1 MTSFRPAAYR
11 PHRRRAAAALA
22 FAPLAAAMPAARA
35 QAALPRSVSLLVPQT
50 TGGSNDVF
58 ARALATRLAKV
69 LDTAV
74 IVENRPGT
82 GGNLGS
88 AWVARSAPR
97 DGSVWLVTVNSVQ
110 SMGPVLYRNAG
121 FDPVGDFEPVGAIA
135 LVPHVLLANP
145 AVPAA
150 GLAEV
155 VELARRDPQKY
166 SYGSSGNG
174 TFSHLLMEL
183 MKKTRGIAMT
193 HVPYKGVAPA
203 LTDLVGGQIQYVI
216 STVPAAMGFVR
227 GGQLKPLAV
236 TSLARAAALP
246 EVPLANDVVPGMV
259 GELWVGVYGPRG
271 VPREA
276 LEAMRAGV
284 ARVQAMPDWEAF
296 CASQGAAA
304 MRVGAAELATLTR
317 QEIDKWGPLVREI
330 GLQID

>member
-1 MTSFRPAAYR
+1 MSTNRSAPF
-11 PHRRRAAAALA
+11 HTTRRRVATALA
-22 FAPLAAAMPAARA
+22 VAPLAATLHPARA
-35 QAALPRSVSLLVPQT
+35 QGALPRTVSLLVPQT

-58 ARALATRLAKV
+58 ARALAVRLAKAV
-69 LDTAV
+69 DTSV
-74 IVENRPGT
+74 IVENRPGA

-97 DGSVWLVTVNSVQ
+97 DGSMWLVTVNSVQ
-110 SMGPVLYRNAG
+110 SMGPILYKNAG
-121 FDPVGDFEPVGAIA
+121 FDPIGDFEPVGAIA

-145 AVPAA
+145 AVPVA
-150 GLAEV
+150 GLADV
-155 VELARRDPQKY
+155 VELARRDPAKY

-183 MKKTRGIAMT
+183 MKKSRGISIT

-236 TSLARAAALP
+236 TSLSRAAALP
-246 EVPLANDVVPGMV
+246 DVPLANDVVPGMV
-259 GELWVGVYGPRG
+259 GELWIGVYGPKG

-284 ARVQAMPDWEAF
+284 AKVQAMPDWEAF
-296 CASQGAAA
+296 CASQGAAPMKA
-304 MRVGAAELATLTR
+304 GAAELASMTR
-317 QEIDKWGPLVREI
+317 QEIDKWGPLVRET
-330 GLQID
+330 GMQID

>member
-1 MTSFRPAAYR
+1 
-11 PHRRRAAAALA
+11 
-22 FAPLAAAMPAARA
+22 MPAARA

-74 IVENRPGT
+74 IVENRPGA